1 MISMS
6 FNPLTPEQ
14 AAVVLE
20 RGGVLAYPTEGVWG
34 LGCDPFDESAVR
46 RVLEIKQR
54 PASKGMIVIAAD
66 FAQLAPLLRFD
77 ELPAERKREVL
88 ASWPGPNT
96 WLIPCD
102 PGVPVWLRGEHETL
116 AVRVTSHEAAAT
128 LCRAFG
134 KPLVSTSANF
144 AGEPPA
150 RFAHELDP
158 RLLEQL
164 DGIVEGETGDRTSP
178 STIRDAMSGSV
189 LRG

>member
-1 MISMS
+1 MS

-54 PASKGMIVIAAD
+54 PASKGMIVIAAE
-66 FAQLAPLLRFD
+66 FAQLASLLRFD
-77 ELPAERKREVL
+77 ELPAERRREVL

-96 WLIPCD
+96 WLIPCKAS
-102 PGVPVWLRGEHETL
+102 VPAWLRGEYETL
-116 AVRVTSHEAAAT
+116 AVRITSHEAAAAV
-128 LCRAFG
+128 CRAFG
-134 KPLVSTSANF
+134 SPIVSTSANF

-150 RFAHELDP
+150 RFVNELDP
-158 RLLEQL
+158 QLLAQL
-164 DGIVEGETGDRTSP
+164 DGLVAGETGGRSSP
-178 STIRDAMSGSV
+178 STIRDARNGSV
-189 LRG
+189 VRS